1 MDFNFSDTP
10 KPTKQDIL
18 EGNIQTQTPN
28 NETATPYLIHLT
40 NNYFNQNLTEHR
52 LNPKTHVRLN
62 RLR

>member
-18 EGNIQTQTPN
+18 ERNLPTQTPN
-28 NETATPYLIHLT
+28 NATATPYLSHLT